1 MMEWAVL
8 LLVLP
13 VVGALMHEATH
24 YLTIWPVAEDVRLV
38 RPQRLRL
45 AVEYDL
51 YDEDWRL
58 KWANISDVSP
68 SLIGLSALAVAIVM
82 GAAPA
87 PTLDSLGIYGGWL
100 MFTLGGIRDYL

>member
-51 YDEDWRL
+51 YDEPWRI